1 MFNKLITT
9 LKKRSTTLAII
20 ATGVLG
26 SGAFAQSEPI
36 TIQSPFEYAD
46 VATTVAAA
54 AATVLALT
62 FGYMVAFRLVK
73 RIIGRLAGQA

>member
-1 MFNKLITT
+1 MKQLYS
-9 LKKRSTTLAII
+9 KKSLCLMALTISTMSAI
-20 ATGVLG
+20 
-26 SGAFAQSEPI
+26 SFAQDSGETI
-36 TIQSPFEYAD
+36 TITSPFVYSE
-46 VATTVAAA
+46 VATAVAAA